1 MFIESDAICLVK
13 KYDTKSF
20 VVYLLHVFNYYDP
33 RI

>member
-20 VVYLLHVFNYYDP
+20 VVYSLHVFNYYDP